1 MCSRMAMTKTM
12 VSPCLV
18 LQVPTLVFQCCCGCF
33 LCGVGS
39 LRVGFCCGG
48 GAGWVGGVVGVGCC
62 VGWCEASGGS
72 VVRGGVVDGCCLGGV
87 GWGGGAGV
95 GLLWCGVFGAGWCVG
110 AGGLGGVWLW
120 LVGCGLSWLLG
131 CCSLCLGVCFVWVSA
146 TVFSWALG
154 VFGVGG
160 GVRPYR
166 SLGLC
171 AAIVSGLLSSHVS
184 CPKMLCASYEIAQSW
199 LYAWWVAVKSLCCLL
214 TLLPRLGYG
223 QNLLDDCQVI

>member
-1 MCSRMAMTKTM
+1 M
-12 VSPCLV
+12 SPDDTIFEIPNSWDFL
-18 LQVPTLVFQCCCGCF
+18 LARTASSSPMPETTAWAKVPTLVFQCCCGCF

-72 VVRGGVVDGCCLGGV
+72 VVRGGVVGGCCLGGV
-87 GWGGGAGV
+87 GWGG
-95 GLLWCGVFGAGWCVG
+95 WCGAAVVW
-110 AGGLGGVWLW
+110 GVWCW
-120 LVGCGLSWLLG
+120 VVCGVWALVGWVVCG
-131 CCSLCLGVCFVWVSA
+131 
-146 TVFSWALG
+146 
-154 VFGVGG
+154 FG
-160 GVRPYR
+160 PYR